1 MSAIDFL
8 TIKDQETRRK
18 KFEWLTQNAEGHQ
31 ELLVNT
37 CMELER
43 IRLKIFKNIL
53 KFSQYFTTNLRE
65 FYDDPEVETRK
76 K

>member
-1 MSAIDFL
+1 LSAIDFL

-53 KFSQYFTTNLRE
+53 KF
-65 FYDDPEVETRK
+65 
-76 K
+76 